1 MKQNVL
7 VEIKLSIF
15 GNIHCIPWQ
24 MQCIQ
29 IALAAAKG
37 FQPPINQLSE
47 YRKTGTFKLL
57 TCTVPMSLPKRTVLY
72 FCSKTSTI
80 YDVNI
85 LWRTQRRLKFESGS
99 KRVNGSSNLLLHN
112 AKSISSQ
119 NSCLCTCT
127 YPNISSTFNS
137 NRRSQV
143 LFR

>member
-7 VEIKLSIF
+7 LEIKLSIC
-15 GNIHCIPWQ
+15 GNIHCISWQ
-24 MQCIQ
+24 MHCIQ

-57 TCTVPMSLPKRTVLY
+57 ACTVPTSLPKRTVLY

-99 KRVNGSSNLLLHN
+99 KRV
-112 AKSISSQ
+112 KSKFYHFLQMSA
-119 NSCLCTCT
+119 
-127 YPNISSTFNS
+127 F
-137 NRRSQV
+137 V
-143 LFR
+143 LFMFHKQKPEDTSKIMRALWKSK